1 MVIISSIK
9 PDNLG
14 IRNKIKYK
22 YDNYI
27 VYQEQK
33 SFAFVHLLERNP
45 LEWKNSVR
53 DFLDNGHN
61 SFLFI
66 GKGQKV
72 GKNSSKACIVE
83 GHVNLSGKN
92 PLVGKNI
99 DKYGPRFFDV
109 TNLYSK
115 KLAKEVFKKDSEVSS
130 GNILIP
136 NRMEKLTDLE
146 NKVLNLK
153 DLDFAGITQDIYAG
167 ALTAKHA
174 KANSVAL
181 LLFQDEYNITNVIDL
196 NKI

>member
-22 YDNYI
+22 YDNYV

-33 SFAFVHLLERNP
+33 SFSFVHLLERTP

-53 DFLDNGHN
+53 DFLDNGQD

-66 GKGQKV
+66 GKGEKF
-72 GKNSSKACIVE
+72 GDNTSKACIVE

-92 PLVGKNI
+92 PLVGKNA

-109 TNLYSK
+109 TDLYSK
-115 KLAKEVFKKDSEVSS
+115 KLAEKIFVQNSEVCS

-136 NRMEKLTDLE
+136 NRIEKLTELE

-153 DLDFAGITQDIYAG
+153 GLNFAGISKDIYAG

-174 KANSVAL
+174 KAKSAGL
-181 LLFQDEYNITNVIDL
+181 LLFQDEYDL
-196 NKI
+196 TDIINLEKI